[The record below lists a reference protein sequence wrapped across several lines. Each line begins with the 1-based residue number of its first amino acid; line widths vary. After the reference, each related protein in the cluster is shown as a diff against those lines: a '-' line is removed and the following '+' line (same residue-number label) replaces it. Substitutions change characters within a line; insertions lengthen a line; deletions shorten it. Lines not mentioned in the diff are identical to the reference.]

1 MILTKPFRLPFPQK
15 SSKSTNLATPTLIG
29 NPTTDSLPSLTLSTT
44 INNSLTPRP
53 YLYDAPLPDLPL
65 QIVLKLTR

>member
-1 MILTKPFRLPFPQK
+1 
-15 SSKSTNLATPTLIG
+15 LATPTLIG

-53 YLYDAPLPDLPL
+53 YLYDAPLPGLPL